1 MPSLRSRFF
10 LFMLRNR
17 HLFSLKLKKDTALDW
32 AVSLPEVRWQ
42 AARSAKLIGR
52 LPKSISNVSVDIDG
66 LPAEWIQPAQAAQDK
81 AILYFHGGGYV
92 LGTIEMHRAIVAKFV
107 KGSGAKAL
115 LFNYRLAP
123 EHPFPAALDDALAAY
138 AWLLAQ
144 GIAPGRIVFA
154 GDSAGG
160 GLCLAALLA
169 LKEQDLPLPAAAVAL
184 SPFIDLKCTG
194 ESLVTNAD
202 KCLAPPDSWHACARH
217 YAAGQDMGHPWIS
230 PLYGD
235 LAGLPPLL
243 IYAGE
248 NETLLD
254 DSKRFAQ
261 KAQSA
266 GVEARLEIGRGM
278 CHCYPAC
285 APLFPEATRAMAD
298 ICAFIRQNLT
308 A

>member
-17 HLFSLKLKKDTALDW
+17 HLFSLKWKKDTALDW
-32 AVSLPEVRWQ
+32 AVSLPEVRRQ
-42 AARSAKLIGR
+42 AARSAKLMGR

-107 KGSGAKAL
+107 KGSGARAL
-115 LFNYRLAP
+115 LFGYRLAP

-138 AWLLAQ
+138 AWLLDQ
-144 GIAPGRIVFA
+144 GVSPSKIVFA

-160 GLCLAALLA
+160 GLCLATLLA
-169 LKEQDLPLPAAAVAL
+169 LKDQDLPLPAAAVAL
-184 SPFIDLKCTG
+184 SPFTDLKCTG
-194 ESLVTNAD
+194 ESLKTNAQ
-202 KCLAPPDSWHACARH
+202 KCLAPLNSWHACARH
-217 YAAGQDMGHPWIS
+217 YAGDRDPGHAWIS

-235 LAGLPPLL
+235 PRGLPPLL
-243 IYAGE
+243 LYAGE

-261 KAQSA
+261 NARSA
-266 GVEARLEIGRGM
+266 GVNARLETGRGM

-285 APLFPEATRAMAD
+285 APLFPEATRAMGD
-298 ICAFIRQNLT
+298 ICSFIRQSL
-308 A
+308 AI